1 MPALHPGGPRAGA
14 AGRSVS
20 FSGHE
25 TFPFRQTWLKKAVDA
40 VDRDPR
46 AFAAE
51 DALVALGVGRN
62 MVSSMRHWGLATGV
76 LEEAPAASGR
86 RRARR
91 LQPTRLGG
99 ALLRDDGW
107 DPYLEDPGTLWLLH
121 WRLARRPER
130 ATTWWWVFNCL
141 TGASFTRADLVEG
154 IGTLGR
160 LRGWTRL
167 TRGSLKRDVEVF
179 VRTYAPD
186 GRPDAVAEETL
197 DCPLADLGVIR
208 RSRQPQTYRL
218 VRDRHPSLPAA
229 VFACALAEYLA
240 DRPSR
245 QTVTVEE
252 LLFADGAPGRV
263 CCLDEAG
270 LLARLDHLE
279 SMTGGGVVFDETA
292 GLKQI
297 YVHREP
303 DPAAL
308 LAQYYRA
315 ADAPAGGADAADEA
329 DAAGDDPTREP
340 GGAAEWGA

>member
-1 MPALHPGGPRAGA
+1 MRSLARRWRSHPTAQWSSSASAG
-14 AGRSVS
+14 
-20 FSGHE
+20 
-25 TFPFRQTWLKKAVDA
+25 TWSRPCVT
-40 VDRDPR
+40 
-46 AFAAE
+46 
-51 DALVALGVGRN
+51 G
-62 MVSSMRHWGLATGV
+62 GLATGL
-76 LEEAPAASGR
+76 LEEAQDASGR
-86 RRARR
+86 RRARPLR
-91 LQPTRLGG
+91 PTRLGG
-99 ALLRDDGW
+99 SLLRDDGW

-130 ATTWWWVFNCL
+130 ATTWWWVFNCF
-141 TGASFTRADLVEG
+141 TGTRFTRADLLDGLE
-154 IGTLGR
+154 TLAR

-167 TRGSLKRDVEVF
+167 TRASLKRDVEVF

-197 DCPLADLGVIR
+197 DCPLADLGVVR
-208 RSRQPQTYRL
+208 RSRQPRMYRL
-218 VRDRHPSLPAA
+218 VRGGHPSLPAG
-229 VFACALAEYLA
+229 VFASALAEYLQ

-270 LLARLDHLE
+270 LLARVDRLE

-308 LAQYYRA
+308 LARYYESV
-315 ADAPAGGADAADEA
+315 DAKAGGD
-329 DAAGDDPTREP
+329 GDDGAGVLGGDPARESSA
-340 GGAAEWGA
+340 AAEWRA